1 MNHFPYPHAVPT
13 NYPNILENPQA
24 VDIAA
29 LSAAQHLQ
37 QEPERLSL
45 PVICRLQDDLIPG
58 GIFAR
63 TIVYNEPDSSVAI
76 FTKKLVE
83 DCSHSAYWIKT
94 IVCRAVGSETLDE
107 EVDVFFEYGKGYR
120 TAVHIR
126 HEDESEESSL
136 ALVRKNIIVNMNLA
150 IRIGGKPD
158 TGLLVPLV
166 ANTDL
171 WHQLS
176 GREDQLLELHPS
188 LDTDKTSLNALVPNG
203 TMTDDM
209 TRSFLLV
216 AKGLGSPHVLIPIS
230 SNLSIPLNGFPSE
243 KSKPMSKPKP
253 KPSTNTDVVSDTS
266 KATTSNDKEVSPESL
281 ISDNTDVIT
290 TTVRNTRS
298 KVNDANK
305 SVFGGVKPVTDE
317 EDKEED
323 TSNKTKENNR
333 DEEVKASTTAPKS
346 SSKKRKSS
354 NAASQNTPSTTKMVW
369 IKPGMTAEEK
379 KEAKRA
385 KGRYYRKLQKERE
398 AEEKRN
404 ANQSNV
410 DISAV

>member
-94 IVCRAVGSETLDE
+94 IVLRLSLPVICRLQDDLIPGGIFARTLVYDEPDSSVAIFTKKLVEDCSHSAYWIKTIVLRALGSDALDE

-188 LDTDKTSLNALVPNG
+188 LDTDKT
-203 TMTDDM
+203 
-209 TRSFLLV
+209 
-216 AKGLGSPHVLIPIS
+216 
-230 SNLSIPLNGFPSE
+230 
-243 KSKPMSKPKP
+243 
-253 KPSTNTDVVSDTS
+253 
-266 KATTSNDKEVSPESL
+266 
-281 ISDNTDVIT
+281 
-290 TTVRNTRS
+290 
-298 KVNDANK
+298 
-305 SVFGGVKPVTDE
+305 
-317 EDKEED
+317 
-323 TSNKTKENNR
+323 
-333 DEEVKASTTAPKS
+333 
-346 SSKKRKSS
+346 
-354 NAASQNTPSTTKMVW
+354 
-369 IKPGMTAEEK
+369 
-379 KEAKRA
+379 
-385 KGRYYRKLQKERE
+385 
-398 AEEKRN
+398 
-404 ANQSNV
+404 
-410 DISAV
+410 